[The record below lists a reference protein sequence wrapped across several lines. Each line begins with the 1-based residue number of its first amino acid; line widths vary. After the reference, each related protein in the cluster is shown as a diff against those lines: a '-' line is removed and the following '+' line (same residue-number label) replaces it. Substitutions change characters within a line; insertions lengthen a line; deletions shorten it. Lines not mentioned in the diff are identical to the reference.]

1 VPLQAQALPTQQTTV
16 LCPQLNGSRALQNV
30 PEKLRQN
37 LEFLRHKFYN
47 PLIFSEFLCDRTPGV
62 IRDTLDPGDELDF
75 PFLRDLFVRWRPA
88 LRQKVDGARW
98 QKGQKFRKG
107 AELVKA
113 LERPSMRVF
122 PIAAEIPVNLLR
134 ALTSYPAV
142 ASRKTGQRAQSFSAT
157 GASSDANPMCL
168 PAPVRAAQWPQA
180 ILSSHLSLPAGGLI
194 NRAQVP

>member
-1 VPLQAQALPTQQTTV
+1 M
-16 LCPQLNGSRALQNV
+16 
-30 PEKLRQN
+30 RQN

-75 PFLRDLFVRWRPA
+75 PFLRDLLVRWRPA

-142 ASRKTGQRAQSFSAT
+142 ASRKTGQRAQSFSSNWSFIGCQSDVPTRPFTRGSMA
-157 GASSDANPMCL
+157 ASNTVQSSFIARRRPYQS
-168 PAPVRAAQWPQA
+168 R
-180 ILSSHLSLPAGGLI
+180 LSTLI
-194 NRAQVP
+194 AC